1 MGGGGRGGQR
11 EREEEGEKER
21 ADILLSR
28 RVICNERLLR
38 NVFIP

>member
-1 MGGGGRGGQR
+1 MGRGGRGGQR
-11 EREEEGEKER
+11 ERERKRERKR

>member
-1 MGGGGRGGQR
+1 MGWGGRGGR
-11 EREEEGEKER
+11 EREEDEKKER

-28 RVICNERLLR
+28 KVICSERLLR